1 MDQHGRAV
9 ETHFFLGETEP
20 PHEVV
25 QPLYSCPKFLI
36 IYLE

>member
-1 MDQHGRAV
+1 MDQHGCAV

-20 PHEVV
+20 SHEVV